1 MVGKKDLQSLADELG
16 ARIETEGL
24 TFSASNVAVGREPQ
38 IIGTAFSGLADGET
52 SVPVKGTNGVF
63 VLRVDQTTPAEE
75 TTDYS
80 AEIEQ
85 IKSQNRTTIENQFRS
100 ALIES
105 ADVIDNRKL
114 RR

>member
-1 MVGKKDLQSLADELG
+1 MLGNVDLQALSNEMG
-16 ARIETEGL
+16 AKLESEGL

-38 IIGTAFSGLADGET
+38 IIGTAFSGLRDGET
-52 SVPVKGTNGVF
+52 SVPVKGSNGVF

-75 TTDYS
+75 TADYS

-85 IKSQNRTTIENQFRS
+85 IKSQRQTTVVNQFRN

-105 ADVIDNRKL
+105 ADV
-114 RR
+114 